1 MEGQN
6 GRKRWRSR
14 GQEKGGRADEH
25 RERGDVRKGTEDRK
39 LGHSHTKTR
48 LLCTG
53 LHYQRSSRRESG
65 RFSSNL
71 GRVRAAS

>member
-39 LGHSHTKTR
+39 LGHSHTKTDSSALVFITR
-48 LLCTG
+48 G
-53 LHYQRSSRRESG
+53 LPGVS
-65 RFSSNL
+65 
-71 GRVRAAS
+71 